1 MILAQL
7 NWIAIAIAF
16 VVFFAVGAI
25 WFGPKTFYPAWV
37 RLMGITEQPMNA
49 EGQPQGLGHHGMP
62 FVFGLTALG
71 ALVQVTTLAIVI
83 ELIAAGSGPV
93 GPVGGLLA
101 GLLLGI
107 GFTAAS
113 SLSHRLFSGQGI
125 RVWLIEVGGDIVALT
140 LAGLVIGIFG

>member
-1 MILAQL
+1 MFLTEL
-7 NWIAIAIAF
+7 NWIAIAIGF
-16 VVFFAVGAI
+16 VVFFVVGAI

-37 RLMGITEQPMNA
+37 RLMGLTPEEN
-49 EGQPQGLGHHGMP
+49 QGLGHHGMP

-71 ALVQVTTLAIVI
+71 ALVQVVALASIIHFV
-83 ELIAAGSGPV
+83 EAASGPL
-93 GPVGGLLA
+93 GPLGGALA
-101 GLLLGI
+101 GLLVGI
-107 GFTAAS
+107 GITAAG